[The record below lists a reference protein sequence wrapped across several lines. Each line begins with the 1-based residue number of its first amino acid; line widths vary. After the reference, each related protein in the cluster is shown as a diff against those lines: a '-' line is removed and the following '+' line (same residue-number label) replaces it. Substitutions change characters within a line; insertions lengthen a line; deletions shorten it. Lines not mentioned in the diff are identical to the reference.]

1 MTPAKNRLASRR
13 VVLQRAIAVALVGVL
28 ASGCQSWLAR
38 FRQDP
43 AAETVS
49 YDEETFAT
57 KRIRAYAIPAKPPK
71 KGAPENAVI
80 GQPGSYRVRNG
91 DTLLDIARYHDL
103 GYNEIVEANPGMDPW
118 LPPVGE
124 DVVLPTSWVLPCCR
138 REGIVMNIPEMRLY
152 YYHREAADAP
162 TKLVITHPVGIGRMD
177 WRTPLGKFAVR
188 GKTENPT
195 WTIPQS
201 IRKERIEER
210 GDDRRTIA
218 GGDPENPLGK
228 HRIELTVP
236 SYIIHGTNKPWGVGR
251 QVSHGCA
258 RLYPEDIERLF
269 PLVDIGTPVEFTY
282 QPVKFGTQG
291 RHVFIEVHPDIYG
304 YEPLTYQEA
313 LGILKRRGLVEDVDE
328 ALLKAALKNSRGM
341 PVRISR

>member
-1 MTPAKNRLASRR
+1 MIPAKNRLVPRR
-13 VVLQRAIAVALVGVL
+13 AVLPRAIAVALVGVL

-38 FRQDP
+38 LRHEP
-43 AAETVS
+43 VVETVS

-57 KRIRAYAIPAKPPK
+57 KRIRAYAIPGKPPK

-80 GQPGSYRVRNG
+80 GQAGSYRVRNG
-91 DTLLDIARYHDL
+91 DTLLDIARYNDL

-124 DVVLPTSWVLPCCR
+124 NVVLPTSWVLPCCS

-162 TKLVITHPVGIGRMD
+162 MKLVITHPVGIGRVD
-177 WRTPLGKFAVR
+177 WRTPLGQFKVR

-201 IRKERIEER
+201 IRKERIAER
-210 GDDRRTIA
+210 GDDRRMIA
-218 GGDPENPLGK
+218 GGDPENPLGN

-269 PLVDIGTPVEFTY
+269 PLVDVGTPVEFTY

-313 LGILKRRGLVEDVDE
+313 LGMLKRRGLAEDVDE